1 MVSPSKTLPTTE
13 ELLLKR
19 SEEEKKHLERL
30 SNPTYQS
37 VDESDKR
44 GAVLLKASFGK

>member
-1 MVSPSKTLPTTE
+1 MAVSSHSSPTTQ

-30 SNPTYQS
+30 SNPTFLS
-37 VDESDKR
+37 VDESDKK
-44 GAVLLKASFGK
+44 GAVLLAAVSGE